1 MQTKRDQKHYG
12 DEFKWRVVREVM
24 EGRHSKEAARKIYG
38 IRSNSAILEWM
49 RTFSGKDESQPD
61 PPPIPDIGDMERTRE
76 VKELEARV
84 ARLEEELQRT
94 AMRADLWQK
103 MVEVAEENLK
113 IDIKKKFGAQL
124 LKRTGKRP

>member
-1 MQTKRDQKHYG
+1 MIEGKHTK
-12 DEFKWRVVREVM
+12 EP
-24 EGRHSKEAARKIYG
+24 ARKIYG

-49 RTFSGKDESQPD
+49 RTFSGNEDKRVPES
-61 PPPIPDIGDMERTRE
+61 PIQDTGNMERTRE
-76 VKELEARV
+76 VQELEARI

-94 AMRADLWQK
+94 GMRADLWQK